1 MNSEFRK
8 INFSTYKEF
17 LSDLPF
23 GKRLNNTIYI
33 YLDSLALSIEAIS
46 YFVNQVKA
54 KANISSE
61 YNVIKFFLTEFKL
74 SFLAYPQ
81 FFESP
86 HPELQSSITINL
98 ATGKITK
105 HDYRKS
111 LNPPILH
118 RKETLL
124 EYDHPLIKTFETLTQ
139 AEEKEGLYKNAKI
152 IGFRKNWETLLAEKG
167 LSYKGHK
174 LIKKRNNSFPIL
186 QNTTQ
191 VHRHKTAI
199 TRYKFSKPIQ
209 TIIEY
214 EFLNE
219 DTTLLDYGCGRG
231 DDLKGLKGLGYQV
244 AGWDPVYLP
253 TKPKK
258 QADIVN
264 LGYVLN
270 VIEEPEER
278 IEVLQDAYALSKKI
292 LVVSSMLMTS
302 STVEAGLPYKD
313 GVLTSRNTFQ
323 KYFEQDELRQFIED
337 VLETSVVTFAPGIF
351 YVFRSP
357 TDQQQ
362 FLSSRSKR
370 YINWEE
376 LSRRLYPTRPRRLK
390 ATERLYEQH
399 KDLLEVF
406 WNRMID
412 LGGYPLKLNLIVTV
426 SFVKKLEHQ
435 IELKKYLLKSMVL
448 KLLIKLF
455 K

>member
-1 MNSEFRK
+1 M
-8 INFSTYKEF
+8 
-17 LSDLPF
+17 P
-23 GKRLNNTIYI
+23 RLVGG
-33 YLDSLALSIEAIS
+33 E
-46 YFVNQVKA
+46 
-54 KANISSE
+54 
-61 YNVIKFFLTEFKL
+61 
-74 SFLAYPQ
+74 
-81 FFESP
+81 
-86 HPELQSSITINL
+86 
-98 ATGKITK
+98 
-105 HDYRKS
+105 
-111 LNPPILH
+111 
-118 RKETLL
+118 
-124 EYDHPLIKTFETLTQ
+124 
-139 AEEKEGLYKNAKI
+139 
-152 IGFRKNWETLLAEKG
+152 
-167 LSYKGHK
+167 
-174 LIKKRNNSFPIL
+174 
-186 QNTTQ
+186 
-191 VHRHKTAI
+191 VH
-199 TRYKFSKPIQ
+199 
-209 TIIEY
+209 
-214 EFLNE
+214 
-219 DTTLLDYGCGRG
+219 
-231 DDLKGLKGLGYQV
+231 
-244 AGWDPVYLP
+244 LP